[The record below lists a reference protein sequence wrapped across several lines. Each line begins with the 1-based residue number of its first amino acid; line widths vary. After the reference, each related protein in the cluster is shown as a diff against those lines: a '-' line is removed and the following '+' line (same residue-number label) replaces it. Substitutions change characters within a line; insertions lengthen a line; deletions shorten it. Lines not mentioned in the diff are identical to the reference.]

1 MLRLGPR
8 GEAPYILMHVLSSQ
22 RPPSR
27 DRDLAVRVLRERG
40 ALRDAVLERTAPS
53 DEQTVALD
61 LYADMLIERIAEGL
75 TDATWTPLLSWA
87 DAACTERPQAAAIR
101 RLFGSGVPTIREML
115 DVRAFE
121 QLEASLLKIANKP
134 RLAEPGLR
142 NESVDELDVL
152 LADLLSRIET
162 ADEKTAEHCRA
173 VSAWCARI
181 ANKMA
186 FTRGEGTFVAR
197 GGLIHDIGKSKCPSE
212 ILRAPRP
219 LTDAET
225 SVMRQHVITGHEI
238 ITSNPKLS
246 DFGGMVRLHHERFD
260 GNGYPDGMDRTRI
273 PIGVRIV
280 SVADSFNAMIG
291 RRPYRTPFS
300 PARAASELQR
310 HAGSQFDP
318 DVVRALIDV
327 IAS

>member
-1 MLRLGPR
+1 
-8 GEAPYILMHVLSSQ
+8 MHVDIQ
-22 RPPSR
+22 RPAAPN
-27 DRDLAVRVLRERG
+27 RDLAVRVLRERA
-40 ALRDAVLERTAPS
+40 ALREAVLERAAPA
-53 DEQTVALD
+53 DEQTVVLD
-61 LYADMLIERIAEGL
+61 LLADVLIERIAEGL

-87 DAACTERPQAAAIR
+87 DVACTERPQAAAIR
-101 RLFGSGVPTIREML
+101 RMFTSSVTTIREML
-115 DVRAFE
+115 DVDGFE
-121 QLEASLLKIANKP
+121 QLETSLLKVANKP
-134 RLAEPGLR
+134 RVAETGLR
-142 NESVDELDVL
+142 NESVDELDVM
-152 LADLLSRIET
+152 LAGLLSRIET

-181 ANKMA
+181 ANKMQ
-186 FTRGEGTFVAR
+186 FTRTEGTFVAR

-225 SVMRQHVITGHEI
+225 EVMRRHVITGAEI
-238 ITSNPKLS
+238 IAATPKLS
-246 DFGGMVRLHHERFD
+246 DFSGMVRLHHERFD
-260 GNGYPDGMDRTRI
+260 GTGYPDRMDRTRI

-300 PARAASELQR
+300 PTRAAAELQR
-310 HAGSQFDP
+310 HAGTQFDP

>member
-1 MLRLGPR
+1 MNASSKTA
-8 GEAPYILMHVLSSQ
+8 AP
-22 RPPSR
+22 
-27 DRDLAVRVLRERG
+27 DRDLAYRVLKER
-40 ALRDAVLERTAPS
+40 AVLRNAVLERTAPS
-53 DEQTVALD
+53 DEQTVVLD
-61 LYADMLIERIAEGL
+61 LLADMLIDRIAEGL

-87 DAACTERPQAAAIR
+87 DVACGERAQAAAVR
-101 RLFGSGVPTIREML
+101 RLFTSTVPTMREVL
-115 DVRAFE
+115 AVPGFE
-121 QLEASLLKIANKP
+121 QLESALLKIVNKP
-134 RLAEPGLR
+134 RLADAGIR

-181 ANKMA
+181 ANKMH
-186 FTRGEGTFVAR
+186 FTRSEGTFVAR
-197 GGLIHDIGKSKCPSE
+197 GGLIHDIGKSKCPTE
-212 ILRAPRP
+212 LLRAPRA

-225 SVMRQHVITGHEI
+225 AVVRQHVITGHEI
-238 ITSNPKLS
+238 IASQPKLT

-260 GNGYPDGMDRTRI
+260 GTGYPDKMDRSRI

-300 PARAASELQR
+300 PARAAAELQR
-310 HAGSQFDP
+310 NAGTQFDP
-318 DVVRALIDV
+318 DVVRALMDV

>member
-1 MLRLGPR
+1 MIGPSKSVAV
-8 GEAPYILMHVLSSQ
+8 AP
-22 RPPSR
+22 
-27 DRDLAVRVLRERG
+27 DRDLAYKVLTERA
-40 ALRDAVLERTAPS
+40 ALRSAVLERTAPS
-53 DEQTVALD
+53 DEQTVVLD
-61 LYADMLIERIAEGL
+61 LLADMLIERIAEAL
-75 TDATWTPLLSWA
+75 ADATWTPLLSWA
-87 DAACTERPQAAAIR
+87 DVACNERAQAPAIR
-101 RLFGSGVPTIREML
+101 RLFASTVPTIREIL
-115 DVRAFE
+115 DVPGFE
-121 QLEASLLKIANKP
+121 QLESAFLKIVNKP
-134 RLAEPGLR
+134 RLAEPGIR
-142 NESVDELDVL
+142 NETVDELDVL

-181 ANKMA
+181 ANKMQ
-186 FTRGEGTFVAR
+186 FTRSEGTFVAR
-197 GGLIHDIGKSKCPSE
+197 GGLIHDIGKSKCPTE
-212 ILRAPRP
+212 LLRAPRP

-225 SVMRQHVITGHEI
+225 SVIRQHVITGAEI
-238 ITSNPKLS
+238 IAANAKLT

-260 GNGYPDGMDRTRI
+260 GAGYPDGMDRTRI

-300 PARAASELQR
+300 PARAAAELQCN
-310 HAGSQFDP
+310 AGSQFDP

>member
-1 MLRLGPR
+1 
-8 GEAPYILMHVLSSQ
+8 MHVDIQ
-22 RPPSR
+22 RPAAPN
-27 DRDLAVRVLRERG
+27 RDLAVRVLRERA
-40 ALRDAVLERTAPS
+40 ALREAVLERAAPA
-53 DEQTVALD
+53 DEQTVVLD
-61 LYADMLIERIAEGL
+61 LLADVLIERIAEGL

-87 DAACTERPQAAAIR
+87 DVACSERPQAAAIR
-101 RLFGSGVPTIREML
+101 RLLTSSVPTIREML
-115 DVRAFE
+115 EVDGFE
-121 QLEASLLKIANKP
+121 QLETALLRVVNKP
-134 RLAEPGLR
+134 RQAEPGLR
-142 NESVDELDVL
+142 NESADELDVM

-181 ANKMA
+181 ANKMQ
-186 FTRGEGTFVAR
+186 FTRTEGTFVAR
-197 GGLIHDIGKSKCPSE
+197 GGLIHDIGKAKCPSE

-225 SVMRQHVITGHEI
+225 TVMRQHVITGAEMI
-238 ITSNPKLS
+238 AAKPKLV
-246 DFGGMVRLHHERFD
+246 DFSGMVRLHHERFD
-260 GNGYPDGMDRTRI
+260 GTGYPDGMDRTRI
-273 PIGVRIV
+273 PVGVRIV

-300 PARAASELQR
+300 PTRAAAELQR
-310 HAGSQFDP
+310 HAGTQFDP

>member
-8 GEAPYILMHVLSSQ
+8 GQLPVHDMYVSEAQ
-22 RPPSR
+22 RPAAPN
-27 DRDLAVRVLRERG
+27 RDLAVRVLRER
-40 ALRDAVLERTAPS
+40 ASLREAVLERAAPA
-53 DEQTVALD
+53 DEQTVVLD
-61 LYADMLIERIAEGL
+61 LLADVLIERIAEGL

-87 DAACTERPQAAAIR
+87 DLACSERAQAPAIR
-101 RLFGSGVPTIREML
+101 RMFSSSVPTLREML
-115 DVRAFE
+115 DVDDFH
-121 QLEASLLKIANKP
+121 QLEAALMKIVNKP
-134 RLAEPGLR
+134 RMAEPGLR
-142 NESVDELDVL
+142 NESVDELDVM
-152 LADLLSRIET
+152 LADLLSRIESV
-162 ADEKTAEHCRA
+162 DEKTAEHCRA

-181 ANKMA
+181 ANKMQ
-186 FTRGEGTFVAR
+186 FTRSEGTFVAR
-197 GGLIHDIGKSKCPSE
+197 GGLIHDIGKSKCPTE

-225 SVMRQHVITGHEI
+225 SVMRQHVITGHQI
-238 ITSNPKLS
+238 IASQPKLV
-246 DFGGMVRLHHERFD
+246 DFGGMVRMHHERYD
-260 GNGYPDGMDRTRI
+260 GTGYPDRMDGTRI

-300 PARAASELQR
+300 PTRAAAELQK
-310 HAGSQFDP
+310 HAGTQFDP